1 MVFTIVMRERN
12 TTNTNYMT
20 DKIYTDKNGT
30 EIAKGRIVKFND
42 QDGEMRRK
50 YTNKFEKDAS
60 YEFTLV
66 PVTRQ
71 GRISRITSKWANIA
85 TIWGGK
91 CTHKMIPLTELTECT
106 EEFYEGWRQSESYR
120 CM

>member
-1 MVFTIVMRERN
+1 MSYRVQ
-12 TTNTNYMT
+12 
-20 DKIYTDKNGT
+20 IYTDKNGT
-30 EIAKGRIVKFND
+30 EINKGMIVKFNN

-50 YTNKFEKDAS
+50 YEKGAS

-66 PVTRQ
+66 PSIEM
-71 GRISRITSKWANIA
+71 GRISRLTSKWANIA

-91 CTHKMIPLTELTECT
+91 CTHKRIPLTELTECS
-106 EEFYEGWRQSESYR
+106 EEFYDGWRKSESYR

>member
-71 GRISRITSKWANIA
+71 GRISRINSKWVNIA

-91 CTHKMIPLTELTECT
+91 CTHKRIPLTELTECS
-106 EEFYEGWRQSESYR
+106 EEFYDGWSKSESYR

>member
-12 TTNTNYMT
+12 TTNTYNMT
-20 DKIYTDKNGT
+20 DKIYKDKNGT
-30 EIAKGRIVKFND
+30 EIAKGMIVHFNN

-50 YTNKFEKDAS
+50 YEKGAS
-60 YEFTLV
+60 CEFTLV
-66 PVTRQ
+66 PAKEM
-71 GRISRITSKWANIA
+71 GRISRINSKWVNIA

-91 CTHKMIPLTELTECT
+91 CTHKRIPLTELTECT

>member
-1 MVFTIVMRERN
+1 MRERN
-12 TTNTNYMT
+12 TTNTYNMT
-20 DKIYTDKNGT
+20 DKIYKDKNGT
-30 EIAKGRIVKFND
+30 EIAKGMIVHFNN

-50 YTNKFEKDAS
+50 YEKGAS

-66 PVTRQ
+66 PAKEM
-71 GRISRITSKWANIA
+71 GRISRINSKWVNIA

-91 CTHKMIPLTELTECT
+91 CTHKRIPLTELTDYT
-106 EEFYEGWRQSESYR
+106 DEFYEHWSQSESYR

>member
-1 MVFTIVMRERN
+1 
-12 TTNTNYMT
+12 MT
-20 DKIYTDKNGT
+20 DKIYQDKNGT
-30 EIAKGRIVKFND
+30 EINKGMIVKFNN

-50 YTNKFEKDAS
+50 YEKGAS

-66 PVTRQ
+66 PSIEM
-71 GRISRITSKWANIA
+71 GRISRLTSKWVNIA

-91 CTHKMIPLTELTECT
+91 CTHKRIPLTELIECT
-106 EEFYEGWRQSESYR
+106 EEFYDGWRKSESYR